1 MYSMDFTG
9 TREIPIGF
17 GKEADKVKQA
27 DKSKNDLQTKREV
40 RLTDSTLRQGRP
52 VTWGSGQQRIDS
64 FQGNISSIQREDTN
78 LKTK

>member
-9 TREIPIGF
+9 TREILFGF
-17 GKEADKVKQA
+17 SKDADKVKQA
-27 DKSKNDLQTKREV
+27 DKSENDLQTKREV

-64 FQGNISSIQREDTN
+64 FQGNISSIQREVTN
-78 LKTK
+78 LNTK

>member
-9 TREIPIGF
+9 TREIPFGF
-17 GKEADKVKQA
+17 SKEADEVKQA
-27 DKSKNDLQTKREV
+27 DKSKNDLQAKREV

-64 FQGNISSIQREDTN
+64 FQGNISSIQREVTN
-78 LKTK
+78 LNTK